1 MGLAV
6 TVTTTP
12 AQLLPVLAAVLLV
25 PVKNLPLFTPGRLR
39 ASVPCLS
46 ALLDGMQRG
55 ALAGPQAGGRYRVC
69 RRQFDILAG
78 PAVGGG
84 IAEVCLAERVSPPV
98 DRIRLSDRDGG
109 AVEQARGEEDD
120 ARYWCHIT
128 IYKISTLN

>member
-1 MGLAV
+1 VGLAV

-39 ASVPCLS
+39 APVPCLS
-46 ALLDGMQRG
+46 ALLDGTQRG

-69 RRQFDILAG
+69 RRQLDIRAG
-78 PAVGGG
+78 AADRWG
-84 IAEVCLAERVSPPV
+84 IAEVCPAERVSPPV

-109 AVEQARGEEDD
+109 AVEQARGEKDGT
-120 ARYWCHIT
+120 RYWCHLT
-128 IYKISTLN
+128 I